1 MIGIK
6 DLCRVVSA
14 FFFSGK
20 VAEVFSEIARV
31 NVLIVYLSNRKVHH
45 LIMWVFGVLKPILV
59 PIDTANDFPHNAVK
73 L

>member
-1 MIGIK
+1 MPGCFCIY
-6 DLCRVVSA
+6 
-14 FFFSGK
+14 FSGK

-59 PIDTANDFPHNAVK
+59 PIDAANDFPHNAVK